1 MRKEYLGYKRIAIPI
16 ITMAL
21 IVSSWMPSMNVGNFI
36 GEHRDGVAIVE
47 MYNSE
52 ALAATVDYNKV
63 QKTYNVKVFIDSAEN
78 EIQFTKDSGKPFIAL
93 NRTFIPYRVMG
104 EALGAKVDW
113 DNNLRKVTATGNNN
127 KVEMY
132 IGHKTYGVNGNVK
145 QMDVEPFI
153 LASEG
158 RTYIPA
164 RYITEGLNYTI
175 DFTQADGKMYIVA
188 FTQGQSETEI
198 KAILQDVANGV
209 SSAKSTPVTPTKPA
223 KQEFNNAYVTP
234 HAEKG
239 TYKQEGNHYIINGD
253 FEGVWETEKYAILKH
268 PSSIGTGADVVTIYP
283 KAMDFSKIAVTCTSH
298 PELNTLNYYGSI
310 NDMTRPNLQYQ
321 LNGQGYDIPIV
332 EGMIIELQEAGGDTF
347 TITI

>member
-63 QKTYNVKVFIDSAEN
+63 QKTYNVRVFIDNVNN
-78 EIQFTKDSGKPFIAL
+78 EMKFTKDSGKPFIAL

-132 IGHKTYGVNGNVK
+132 IGHKTYGVNNEVK

-153 LASEG
+153 LSAEG

-164 RYITEGLNYTI
+164 RYITEGLNYYI
-175 DFTQADGKMYIVA
+175 DFTQKDGQMYVIVFTKGQNEDERNQVLNELDKGEAKGEVKVEVKVDKEYKSIGEIVGGKLTQEQVRQLQKNIDSKLSAAKLEWRDWPENDEYHMA
-188 FTQGQSETEI
+188 FV
-198 KAILQDVANGV
+198 KAIKERLGQNTIVDHRLFARDRTGINKYFVIETDGTV
-209 SSAKSTPVTPTKPA
+209 S
-223 KQEFNNAYVTP
+223 
-234 HAEKG
+234 
-239 TYKQEGNHYIINGD
+239 
-253 FEGVWETEKYAILKH
+253 
-268 PSSIGTGADVVTIYP
+268 
-283 KAMDFSKIAVTCTSH
+283 
-298 PELNTLNYYGSI
+298 
-310 NDMTRPNLQYQ
+310 
-321 LNGQGYDIPIV
+321 IV
-332 EGMIIELQEAGGDTF
+332 EVGFKIDGAPNIGVTGFVPNVL
-347 TITI
+347 

>member
-113 DNNLRKVTATGNNN
+113 DNNLRKVTATGNGS

-132 IGHKTYGVNGNVK
+132 IGHKTYGVNNEVK

-164 RYITEGLNYTI
+164 RYITEGLNYYI
-175 DFTQADGKMYIVA
+175 DFTQKDGQMYVIV
-188 FTQGQSETEI
+188 FTKGQNEDERNQVLNELVNQGEVKPPVQEGIKSIGEI
-198 KAILQDVANGV
+198 KGGKLTEEQARQLQKNIDIRNWGGKLEWRDWKEDDEYHIDFVKAIKERLGQNTIVDHRLFARDRTGINQYFVIETDGTV
-209 SSAKSTPVTPTKPA
+209 S
-223 KQEFNNAYVTP
+223 
-234 HAEKG
+234 
-239 TYKQEGNHYIINGD
+239 
-253 FEGVWETEKYAILKH
+253 
-268 PSSIGTGADVVTIYP
+268 
-283 KAMDFSKIAVTCTSH
+283 
-298 PELNTLNYYGSI
+298 
-310 NDMTRPNLQYQ
+310 
-321 LNGQGYDIPIV
+321 IV
-332 EGMIIELQEAGGDTF
+332 EVGFKIDGAPNIGVTGFVPNVL
-347 TITI
+347 

>member
-175 DFTQADGKMYIVA
+175 DFTQKDGQMYVIA
-188 FTQGQSETEI
+188 FI
-198 KAILQDVANGV
+198 RVKARQ
-209 SSAKSTPVTPTKPA
+209 
-223 KQEFNNAYVTP
+223 
-234 HAEKG
+234 
-239 TYKQEGNHYIINGD
+239 
-253 FEGVWETEKYAILKH
+253 
-268 PSSIGTGADVVTIYP
+268 
-283 KAMDFSKIAVTCTSH
+283 
-298 PELNTLNYYGSI
+298 
-310 NDMTRPNLQYQ
+310 R
-321 LNGQGYDIPIV
+321 
-332 EGMIIELQEAGGDTF
+332 
-347 TITI
+347 

>member
-1 MRKEYLGYKRIAIPI
+1 MRKEYLGYKRLAIPI

-21 IVSSWMPSMNVGNFI
+21 ILSSWMPSMNVGSFM

-63 QKTYNVKVFIDSAEN
+63 QKTYNVKVFIDNVNN
-78 EIQFTKDSGKPFIAL
+78 EMKFTKDSGKPFIAL

-132 IGHKTYGVNGNVK
+132 IGHKTYGVNNEVK

-153 LASEG
+153 LSAEG

-164 RYITEGLNYTI
+164 RYITEGLNYYI
-175 DFTQADGKMYIVA
+175 DFTQKDGQMYVIVFTKGQNEDERNQVLNELDKGEAKGEVKVEVKVDKEYKSIGEIVGGKLTQEQVEIVRGNMENRFYNTKFEWRTWGENDPVHKAFEKAIKERLGQGAIVDHRLFARVSGVNDYYVIGTDGKLYKIRA
-188 FTQGQSETEI
+188 GLTIEGKPNI
-198 KAILQDVANGV
+198 GV
-209 SSAKSTPVTPTKPA
+209 M
-223 KQEFNNAYVTP
+223 
-234 HAEKG
+234 G
-239 TYKQEGNHYIINGD
+239 G
-253 FEGVWETEKYAILKH
+253 FEGLI
-268 PSSIGTGADVVTIYP
+268 
-283 KAMDFSKIAVTCTSH
+283 
-298 PELNTLNYYGSI
+298 
-310 NDMTRPNLQYQ
+310 
-321 LNGQGYDIPIV
+321 
-332 EGMIIELQEAGGDTF
+332 
-347 TITI
+347 

>member
-1 MRKEYLGYKRIAIPI
+1 MFKRIKRTLIPLLTFVFLLSGSFSTSI
-16 ITMAL
+16 NPA
-21 IVSSWMPSMNVGNFI
+21 
-36 GEHRDGVAIVE
+36 
-47 MYNSE
+47 E
-52 ALAATVDYNKV
+52 ASQDYNIIS
-63 QKTYNVKVFIDSAEN
+63 KTYNVRVFIDTSNN
-78 EIQFTKDSGKPFIAL
+78 ELTFTKDSGKPFIAL

-164 RYITEGLNYTI
+164 RYITEGLNYKI

-209 SSAKSTPVTPTKPA
+209 SSAKSTPVTPTKSA

-239 TYKQEGNHYIINGD
+239 TYKQEGNHYIVYGD
-253 FEGVWETEKYAILKH
+253 FSGEWETEKYYIIKEAKY
-268 PSSIGTGADVVTIYP
+268 IGGGADVVTIYP
-283 KAMDFSKIAVTCTSH
+283 RDMKNPKIAITCTSH
-298 PELNTLNYYGSI
+298 PELNTYRGYTGSVS
-310 NDMTRPNLQYQ
+310 DMTGPNLQYQ
-321 LNGQGYDIPIV
+321 IKGENYEIPIV
-332 EGMIIELQEAGGDTF
+332 KGMTIELQEASGDRF